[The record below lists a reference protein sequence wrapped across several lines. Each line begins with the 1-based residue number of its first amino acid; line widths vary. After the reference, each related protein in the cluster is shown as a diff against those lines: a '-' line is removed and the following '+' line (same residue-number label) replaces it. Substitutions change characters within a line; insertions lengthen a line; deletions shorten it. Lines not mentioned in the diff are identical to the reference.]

1 MLRITIELLPGGRE
15 GARRTIAVAE
25 LGRIRG
31 KRLGTYHM
39 TLNEEPFG
47 QVGQAVLSDYPR
59 YAASIWDL
67 VARGIAVVLTGKEE
81 LPRRPTVPDVP
92 IHHVGKVPYV
102 RKSEIPEPA
111 RTFFWRSMENS
122 SRPLIES
129 DADPENCAYHWDW
142 EDFLDGRR

>member
-31 KRLGTYHM
+31 KRLGTYDM
-39 TLNEEPFG
+39 ALNEEPFG
-47 QVGQAVLSDYPR
+47 QVGHAVLIDYPR
-59 YAASIWDL
+59 YGASIWDL
-67 VARGIAVVLTGKEE
+67 VARGIAVALTGREE

-129 DADPENCAYHWDW
+129 DADPENCAYLWDW

>member
-25 LGRIRG
+25 LGRTHG

-39 TLNEEPFG
+39 ALNEEPFG
-47 QVGQAVLSDYPR
+47 LVGQAVLRDYPR
-59 YAASIWDL
+59 YGASIWDL
-67 VARGIAVVLTGKEE
+67 VARGIAVALTGKEE
-81 LPRRPTVPDVP
+81 LPPRPTVPEVP
-92 IHHVGKVPYV
+92 IYHVGKVPYV

-122 SRPLIES
+122 SRPMVES